1 MATKSASFIDFFAK
15 DYRRAIVIGV
25 VLVVITI
32 LLFIFWGRIK
42 ALVQQIKN
50 RFANEQALNQWTNTT
65 GEVALLPSS
74 QLTILANRLEQAAKG
89 AGTDEDAIYA
99 VFNQMNNT
107 ADVYALIAAY
117 GTRDGQDLPTMIRSE
132 LTDMWPYR
140 EISKVNQILTN
151 KGISYQF

>member
-1 MATKSASFIDFFAK
+1 MANKSASFIDFFAK

-25 VLVVITI
+25 VLIVITI

-65 GEVALLPSS
+65 GEVPLLPSS

>member
-1 MATKSASFIDFFAK
+1 MANKSASFIDFFAK

-25 VLVVITI
+25 VLIVITI

-50 RFANEQALNQWTNTT
+50 RFANEQALNQWTTTT

-107 ADVYALIAAY
+107 ADIYALIAAY

>member
-1 MATKSASFIDFFAK
+1 MANKSASFIDFFAK

-25 VLVVITI
+25 VLIVITL

-42 ALVQQIKN
+42 ALVQQVKN
-50 RFANEQALNQWTNTT
+50 RFANEQALNQWTTTT
-65 GEVALLPSS
+65 GEVSNITSS
-74 QLTILANRLEQAAKG
+74 QMTLLANRLENAAKG

-99 VFNQMNNT
+99 VFNQMTNT

>member
-1 MATKSASFIDFFAK
+1 MASKSASFIDFFAK

-25 VLVVITI
+25 VLIVITI

-50 RFANEQALNQWTNTT
+50 RFANEQALNQWTITT
-65 GEVALLPSS
+65 GEVSLLPSS

>member
-25 VLVVITI
+25 VLIVITI

-50 RFANEQALNQWTNTT
+50 RFANEQALNQWTTTT
-65 GEVALLPSS
+65 GEVSLLPSS

>member
-25 VLVVITI
+25 VLIVITI

-140 EISKVNQILTN
+140 EISKLNQILTN
-151 KGISYQF
+151 KGIAYQF

>member
-25 VLVVITI
+25 VLIVITI

-50 RFANEQALNQWTNTT
+50 RFANEQALNQWTTTT